1 MKNEIVI
8 LMKSM
13 EKNSN
18 SENWITIGKVAVD
31 SGTLMISDP
40 CYIVGKEW
48 SEEDYEKYIVNGMT
62 EKYISIPFGQGH
74 DGKAV
79 IFESG
84 FGDGVYEVKALIKNF
99 GNFGKRVKEIRI
111 VLIEDNET
119 GNVSD
124 YEIVSLLELQDQI
137 YENLKEYLE
146 KDYKNA
152 FIALTYDGSVVAS
165 DDSSVGL
172 LEKLKKLNY
181 QSSQIFIRKV
191 GATSVAGCI

>member
-1 MKNEIVI
+1 
-8 LMKSM
+8 M

-18 SENWITIGKVAVD
+18 SNKENWITIGIVAVD

-48 SEEDYEKYIVNGMT
+48 SEEDYEKYVINGMT
-62 EKYISIPFGQGH
+62 EKYISIPFGKGH

-84 FGDGVYEVKALIKNF
+84 FGDGVYEVRALIKNF
-99 GNFGKRVKEIRI
+99 GNFGKRVKEVRI

-137 YENLKEYLE
+137 YENLRESLE

-152 FIALTYDGSVVAS
+152 FIALTYDGKVVAS

-172 LEKLKKLNY
+172 LEKLKELNY